1 MSLRDRAVLSPSG
14 CLEWVG
20 AKHRQGYGQLRVG
33 GRSRLA
39 HRAAWE
45 EANGPIPE
53 GMHVCHRARLSEA
66 DVSLIKLLVE
76 LGVRQR
82 RLAALFGV
90 SQTMVSRISLGKA
103 WAGVAALEAA

>member
-1 MSLRDRAVLSPSG
+1 MRDRDAKGRTVAPARLSGSECP
-14 CLEWVG
+14 W
-20 AKHRQGYGQLRVG
+20 
-33 GRSRLA
+33 
-39 HRAAWE
+39 
-45 EANGPIPE
+45 
-53 GMHVCHRARLSEA
+53 ARLSEA

-103 WAGVAALEAA
+103 WAGVVALEAA